1 LSIGISATL
10 GSGIYVLAGVIIT
23 KYSGPGIVI
32 SFLIAAIATG
42 FSGLSYAELGARV

>member
-1 LSIGISATL
+1 M
-10 GSGIYVLAGVIIT
+10 IIT

-42 FSGLSYAELGARV
+42 FSGLSYAELGARVFNEMNRNEFENVFENVIY